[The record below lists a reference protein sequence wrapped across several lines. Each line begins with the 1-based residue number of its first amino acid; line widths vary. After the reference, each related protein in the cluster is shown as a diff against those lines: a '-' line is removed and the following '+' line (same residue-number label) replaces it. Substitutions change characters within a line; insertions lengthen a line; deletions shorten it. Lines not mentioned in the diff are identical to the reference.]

1 MATGFFG
8 KLPVSGDFVARG
20 LPAGVQPVVDRW
32 LTRVLAPCMNNPGLW
47 PPDGLRALIAHAD
60 APLALLV
67 LPSRDAAG
75 RAFPLAAVA
84 RAPAV
89 GQGGIDL
96 WAGQV
101 LTVLQAA
108 GLGGMDADRLAA
120 ALGQVPDPSGGK
132 PLVPPLLWAPAMPAQ
147 DPAAFVRAMTGI

>member
-20 LPAGVQPVVDRW
+20 LPSGVQPAVDRW
-32 LTRVLAPCMNNPGLW
+32 LTRVLAPCARMPGLW
-47 PPDGLRALIAHAD
+47 PPDGLRGLIAHAD

-84 RAPAV
+84 LAPAA
-89 GQGGIDL
+89 GQCGIDA

-101 LTVLQAA
+101 LAVLRTAS
-108 GLGGMDADRLAA
+108 LGGMDADRLVA
-120 ALGQVPDPSGGK
+120 ALERVPAPSGGDA
-132 PLVPPLLWAPAMPAQ
+132 LTPPLLWASAMPAQ
-147 DPAAFVRAMTGI
+147 DPAAFVRVMAGG